1 MSTPGPLFFVFLLAA
16 VAFGWKTASVA
27 GKKDQ
32 PEHWGEFWVPAWFF
46 VGFLL
51 GPIGLL
57 IAMSLADKPP
67 RPPY

>member
-1 MSTPGPLFFVFLLAA
+1 MSIPGPLFFVFFLAA

-32 PEHWGEFWVPAWFF
+32 PEHWGELWVPAWFA
-46 VGFLL
+46 VGFFL

-57 IAMSLADKPP
+57 IAMSLADRPP